1 MHSARLYLLIFAV
14 FVVLPVAVGTRRGF
28 AHARHRVGVP
38 ADRNP
43 GPEGGY
49 VAISWA
55 LRHLPGWFMR
65 LATRVGTAVG
75 YWTLPGQRAHSREYL
90 RLVLGR
96 EPTHR
101 EGVAHFRAYAEFL
114 LLRLQIC
121 DGREPRLRFADGQ
134 GDELRA
140 LIASKQPALYGTM
153 HVGRSDL
160 VGFFLG
166 DFGGHVHMIR
176 KQVGNSEDTEGLARR
191 YAKSVTFIWINDW
204 SRLILAMND
213 ALRAGHSLAMQCD
226 RPEYSSKLEGFRFL
240 GARRMFP
247 FTIYHLAIMHGLP
260 VVFSYAVPD
269 EADPEVTVVHVLPAY
284 RPRAEVTRQENF
296 AAARAHFQTVLD
308 AVEAQLR
315 RTPYLWFNYT
325 PMNPPCDA
333 AERDAAGTR
342 RARGSVRVLGGM
354 RPAA

>member
-1 MHSARLYLLIFAV
+1 MHSVWFYLLIFAA
-14 FVVLPVAVGTRRGF
+14 FVVLPVAAGTRRGF
-28 AHARHRVGVP
+28 ARARLRAGAP

-49 VAISWA
+49 VALSWA
-55 LRHLPGWFMR
+55 LRHLPEWFMR
-65 LATRVGTAVG
+65 LATHVGTAVG
-75 YWTLPGQRAHSREYL
+75 YWTLPGQRRHSREYL

-96 EPTHR
+96 APTHR
-101 EGVAHFRAYAEFL
+101 EGIAHFQAYAEFL

-134 GDELRA
+134 GKELRD
-140 LIASKQPALYGTM
+140 LIASGQPALYGTM

-204 SRLILAMND
+204 SRLVLAMND
-213 ALRAGHSLAMQCD
+213 ALREGKSLAMQCD
-226 RPEYSSKLEGFRFL
+226 RPEYSSKREGFRFL
-240 GARRMFP
+240 GARRLFP
-247 FTIYHLAIMHGLP
+247 FTIYHLAVMHGLP

-269 EADPEVTVVHVLPAY
+269 EADAEVTVVHVLPVY
-284 RPRAEVTRQENF
+284 RPRAGAERAENF
-296 AAARAHFQTVLD
+296 AAARTHFQTVLD
-308 AVEAQLR
+308 AVETQLR
-315 RTPYLWFNYT
+315 RTPFLWFNYT
-325 PMNPPCDA
+325 PMNPPCTPADR
-333 AERDAAGTR
+333 EAAGTR
-342 RARGSVRVLGGM
+342 RPVRVM
-354 RPAA
+354 PAA

>member
-1 MHSARLYLLIFAV
+1 MHSVWFYVLIFLL
-14 FVVLPVAVGTRRGF
+14 FVVLPVAVGTRQGF
-28 AHARHRVGVP
+28 ARARRRAGAPV
-38 ADRNP
+38 DRNP

-49 VAISWA
+49 IALSWA
-55 LRHLPGWFMR
+55 LRHLPAWFMR
-65 LATRVGTAVG
+65 LATHVGTTVG

-96 EPTHR
+96 EPTHG

-114 LLRLQIC
+114 LLRLQIV
-121 DGREPRLRFADGQ
+121 DGCEPRLRFADGQ
-134 GDELRA
+134 GSELRA
-140 LIASKQPALYGTM
+140 LLASKEPALYGTM

-204 SRLILAMND
+204 SRLVLAMND
-213 ALRAGHSLAMQCD
+213 ALREGKSLAMQCD

-240 GARRMFP
+240 GARRRFP

-260 VVFSYAVPD
+260 VVFSFAVPD
-269 EADPEVTVVHVLPAY
+269 EVDAGVTVVHVLPVY
-284 RPRAEVTRQENF
+284 RPRPEVGRAENF
-296 AAARAHFQTVLD
+296 AAARVHFQKVLD

-325 PMNPPCDA
+325 PMNSLYV
-333 AERDAAGTR
+333 AEETPRLRRAAG
-342 RARGSVRVLGGM
+342 A
-354 RPAA
+354 PAA

>member
-1 MHSARLYLLIFAV
+1 MHSTRVYLLILVV
-14 FVVLPVAVGTRRGF
+14 FVVLPVAVGTRRSL
-28 AHARHRVGVP
+28 ARARRGGVP

-49 VAISWA
+49 ILLSWA
-55 LRHLPGWFMR
+55 LRRLPAWFMR
-65 LATRVGTAVG
+65 VAMQVGTTVG
-75 YWTLPGQRAHSREYL
+75 YWTLPCQRAHSRAYL
-90 RLVLGR
+90 RLVRGR
-96 EPTHR
+96 EPTHAER
-101 EGVAHFRAYAEFL
+101 RAHFFAYVEFL
-114 LLRLQIC
+114 VLRLQIC
-121 DGREPRLRFADGQ
+121 DGREPRLRFAAGQ

-140 LIASKQPALYGTM
+140 WIASGKPALYGTM

-204 SRLILAMND
+204 SRLVLAMND

-226 RPEYSSKLEGFRFL
+226 RPEYSSKREGFHFL
-240 GARRMFP
+240 GARREFP

-260 VVFSYAVPD
+260 VIFSYAVPD
-269 EADPEVTVVHVLPAY
+269 EADPEVTVVHVLPVY
-284 RPRAEVTRQENF
+284 HPRPEAGRQENF
-296 AAARAHFQTVLD
+296 AAARTHFQVVLD
-308 AVEAQLR
+308 TVEAQLR

-325 PMNPPCDA
+325 PMNPPCTGT
-333 AERDAAGTR
+333 EREPAGSRAAGR
-342 RARGSVRVLGGM
+342 PLQSLDGM